1 VGRLVSAG
9 LAVAQMLPALAG
21 ALVGTPLGV
30 LLYGAVKHGSTVTFP
45 PAWWLASVVIATP
58 LAVGALTIIP
68 SRAAARAAVAPVLQ
82 S

>member
-1 VGRLVSAG
+1 VGRL
-9 LAVAQMLPALAG
+9 
-21 ALVGTPLGV
+21 LVGTPLGV

-58 LAVGALTIIP
+58 LAVGALTSIP